1 MYVLF
6 IWIDDILAVAPH
18 AVEVYNVSRV
28 HCPHSTV
35 IGLVHSGGVIESFNH
50 KPKILK
56 CGRSHGHGQKL
67 KVVICS

>member
-35 IGLVHSGGVIESFNH
+35 IGLV
-50 KPKILK
+50 
-56 CGRSHGHGQKL
+56 Q
-67 KVVICS
+67 VVL